1 MNGFDV
7 KKLLVS
13 NNIDLNKHK
22 YFDNNATYYMNDIP
36 IILVDKNVLKEKLCN
51 KFGKLIS
58 DYIIAKTYSNDNEKV
73 DPKEILKLVKF
84 E

>member
-1 MNGFDV
+1 MNGIDL

-13 NNIDLNKHK
+13 NNIDLNKQK
-22 YFDNNATYYMNDIP
+22 YFNNNETYNINDIP
-36 IILVDKNVLKEKLCN
+36 IILVDKNILKEKLCN

-58 DYIIAKTYSNDNEKV
+58 EYVIAKTYNNDEQKV
-73 DPKEILKLVKF
+73 DPKEILKLVKI